1 MNWNHP
7 AFLGV
12 CGVALLALVAWMVV
26 LSARLRAIERAVQT
40 IVANTNT
47 LREMVDLLRS
57 VNGNTSLLGGI
68 RGVFGS
74 TDRKRSK

>member
-1 MNWNHP
+1 MIWNDT
-7 AFLGV
+7 LLLSL
-12 CGVALLALVAWMVV
+12 CGLAIVGLVAWM
-26 LSARLRAIERAVQT
+26 LTLAARLRAIERAVQS

-57 VNGNTSLLGGI
+57 VDGNTSLLGGI

-74 TDRKRSK
+74 TDHKKSK